1 MATIHQILQQYW
13 KYSHFRPQQQE
24 IVEAVIGKNDVL
36 ALLPTGGG
44 KSLCYQ
50 LPAVAMQGVC
60 LVVSPL
66 VALMKDQ
73 VEALRAKNI
82 PAEAIYSGLNYKEV
96 DRILDNCVYG
106 HVKLLYVAPERLK
119 SELFLER
126 FRRMNICLLA
136 VDEAH
141 CISEWG
147 YDFRP
152 AYFNIHTLRE
162 LKPQVPCI
170 ALTATATPKVE
181 EDIKAKLA
189 LKKPQV
195 FKASYARPNLV
206 FSCVNTEMKAR
217 TMLEHPA
224 MKQGRGIVYARS
236 RKATKE
242 LTMYFLKNC
251 IPTTF
256 YHAGLSH
263 HERQEAMQKWT
274 KGGARVMVATN
285 AFGMGIDKDDVRF
298 VFHYDLPESLEAY
311 YQEAGRAGRDGK
323 EAHCVLFYF
332 DGDIQLAMQK
342 LESSFPPIEYIRNV
356 YQLLANYYQLAVG
369 SAELEAFD
377 FDFDDFRSRY
387 KLEVVPCYNALKKLE
402 EEGYIHLNESFYTPS
417 KVYIPIS
424 YEQLYEFQVK
434 YPRLDPFIKS
444 LLRMY
449 GGDLFTHFTMISES
463 KLAKLMQLAV
473 SELVSNLEVLH
484 KQGILCYQPTNSKPK
499 LTFLTPR
506 YDARNLPLNKRKM
519 DELKQ
524 RKVHK
529 QEEMIHYAKA
539 DRMCRIAFIL
549 EYFGEEHNA
558 KCGKCDNCLAK
569 S

>member
-1 MATIHQILQQYW
+1 MDTIYHILQQYW
-13 KYSHFRPQQQE
+13 NYSHFRPQQQE
-24 IVEAVIGKNDVL
+24 IVEAVIEGNDVL

-50 LPAVAMQGVC
+50 LPALAKEGVC
-60 LVVSPL
+60 LVISPL

-119 SELFLER
+119 SEVFLER
-126 FRRMNICLLA
+126 FQRMNVSLLA

-152 AYFNIHTLRE
+152 AYFNIYILRE
-162 LKPQVPCI
+162 LKPKMACI

-189 LKKPQV
+189 LKMPQV
-195 FKASYARPNLV
+195 FKASYARQKLL
-206 FSCVNTEMKAR
+206 FSCVKTEMKAR
-217 TMLEHPA
+217 AMLEHSA

-242 LTMYFLKNC
+242 LTLFFLKHH

-263 HERQEAMQKWT
+263 HERQEAMQKWM

-332 DGDIQLAMQK
+332 DGDIQLARQK
-342 LESSFPPIEYIRNV
+342 LESSFPPIDYIRNV
-356 YQLLANYYQLAVG
+356 YQSLANYFQLAVG

-387 KLEVVPCYNALKKLE
+387 KLEVVPSYNALKKLE
-402 EEGYIHLNESFYTPS
+402 EEGYIHLNESFHTPS
-417 KVYIPIS
+417 KAYIPIS

-434 YPRLDPFIKS
+434 YPRLDPFIKA
-444 LLRMY
+444 LLRLY
-449 GGDLFTHFTMISES
+449 GGDLFTHFTMISEA
-463 KLAKLMQLAV
+463 KLAKLMQVSV
-473 SELVSNLEVLH
+473 SELVSNLDILH
-484 KQGILCYQPTNSKPK
+484 KQGILHYQPTNSKPK
-499 LTFLTPR
+499 LSFLTPR
-506 YDARNLPLNKRKM
+506 YDARNLPLNKKKM

-539 DRMCRIAFIL
+539 DRMCRMTFIL
-549 EYFGEEHNA
+549 EYFGEENSP
-558 KCGKCDNCLAK
+558 KCGNCDNCLVK
-569 S
+569 I